1 MAIKKKEVVT
11 EETENTELTLTDA
24 ELEKEIKARLLK
36 AQGRIAR
43 QNEKIY
49 FDMGFLMCQIV
60 NEFPDEYMEEI
71 ITKTEK
77 GKQIVKIIWEL
88 AGISTEYKS

>member
-11 EETENTELTLTDA
+11 KETENTELTLTDA
-24 ELEKEIKARLLK
+24 ELEKELTARLLK

-49 FDMGFLMCQIV
+49 FDMGFLMCQ
-60 NEFPDEYMEEI
+60 M
-71 ITKTEK
+71 
-77 GKQIVKIIWEL
+77 
-88 AGISTEYKS
+88 